1 MPNLAGLEVF
11 GRERELADLRAFLCG
26 RQHTGAL
33 LLTGAVGIGKTA
45 LWSAGLALAEQGGR
59 FVMAARPSGA
69 ETGMAFAGLID
80 LCDGVGQGPIAALP
94 APQRAA
100 LDMALMRAE
109 PPEDGVPAP
118 HAIAL
123 AVLNLLRGL
132 CAAAPVVV
140 AVDDLPWLDGPS
152 ADVLTFAARRLR
164 AEPVTFLLARRPG
177 QPSDLERAVAPGD
190 LEVGG
195 LDMNAVRR
203 LLAVRLGLFP
213 PRALLH
219 RITDISQG
227 NALFALELGRTVRA
241 AGTARMSQDM
251 ILPDTVENAL
261 TARVSALAPG
271 IRQLLLAAALSDG
284 LRRAEIDA
292 VGGHKNVDAAFDDRL
307 LVRDGSRIRTAHP
320 LLGAAAVA
328 ASTPSQRRAAH
339 RKIGRALSDEERCA
353 LHFALASPRPDGRLA
368 ARVAHA
374 ATKAATRGARP
385 QAAVLSEHAL
395 RLTPEGAAESH
406 DRLLG
411 LAEHLR
417 LAGEA
422 GRMSELLTA
431 ALESLPRGT
440 PRARALLLLAHGPT
454 VTTRARYER
463 HLDLVLAENDVEAAI
478 RLEAL
483 ACKSAA
489 SAVDAVE
496 RIADARNWAREA
508 LASSQHEGAAVQ
520 RQLLYALAWAT
531 VLAGRPIGDLCAR
544 FGGLSPDSV
553 FLAASPERVAA
564 QRLVWRGELAAA
576 RTVLTRMLQQA
587 DAQGEGAS
595 YALQR
600 LHLCELELR
609 VGRWDAAAVLLD
621 EWAQSAE
628 GELLNLPMY
637 ERCRALLCAGRGDAD
652 ETRDWSA
659 RAITRAEECGDGWD
673 RLEAQRAR
681 AMAALLDQNPAAAA
695 ADLRSVYEHTEREGV
710 HEPGAFPA
718 APELVEAL
726 VDLGALDEAT
736 AVTETL
742 HRRAEEQEHPWGR
755 ATARRCRAL
764 VRLAAGPYDDAD
776 AAAQA
781 EATDEL
787 ADMGF
792 AFDQARSWLSL
803 GRVQRRAKQWGAA
816 RRSLEAAAAHF
827 ARLGSDGWMRRARHE
842 LARVGGRTPDVPGA
856 LTVTEQRVVELA
868 AAGMSNK
875 EIARALSI
883 AVHTTE
889 VHLSRAYAKLG
900 VRSRTQLAAR
910 LTPQQAE

>member
-1 MPNLAGLEVF
+1 
-11 GRERELADLRAFLCG
+11 
-26 RQHTGAL
+26 
-33 LLTGAVGIGKTA
+33 
-45 LWSAGLALAEQGGR
+45 
-59 FVMAARPSGA
+59 
-69 ETGMAFAGLID
+69 
-80 LCDGVGQGPIAALP
+80 
-94 APQRAA
+94 
-100 LDMALMRAE
+100 
-109 PPEDGVPAP
+109 
-118 HAIAL
+118 
-123 AVLNLLRGL
+123 
-132 CAAAPVVV
+132 
-140 AVDDLPWLDGPS
+140 
-152 ADVLTFAARRLR
+152 
-164 AEPVTFLLARRPG
+164 
-177 QPSDLERAVAPGD
+177 
-190 LEVGG
+190 
-195 LDMNAVRR
+195 
-203 LLAVRLGLFP
+203 
-213 PRALLH
+213 
-219 RITDISQG
+219 
-227 NALFALELGRTVRA
+227 
-241 AGTARMSQDM
+241 MSQDI

-271 IRQLLLAAALSDG
+271 IRQLLLAATLSDG

-292 VGGHKNVDAAFDDRL
+292 VGGHQNVNAAFDDRL
-307 LVRDGSRIRTAHP
+307 LVRDGSRIRAAHP
-320 LLGAAAVA
+320 LLAAAAVA
-328 ASTPSQRRAAH
+328 GSTPAQRRAAH
-339 RKIGRALSDEERCA
+339 RKIGRAVSDEERRA

-374 ATKAATRGARP
+374 AVRAAARGARP

-406 DRLLG
+406 DRLLR
-411 LAEHLR
+411 LAEHLH

-431 ALESLPRGT
+431 ALDSLPRGT

-454 VTTRARYER
+454 VTTRAQYER
-463 HLDLVLAENDVEAAI
+463 QLDLVLAENDVEAAV

-496 RIADARNWAREA
+496 RIADARDWAREA
-508 LASSQHEGAAVQ
+508 LASAQHESAAVQ

-531 VLAGRPIGDLCAR
+531 ALAGRPIGDLCAR
-544 FGGLSPDSV
+544 FGGLSSDAV
-553 FLAASPERVAA
+553 FFAASPERVAA

-587 DAQGEGAS
+587 DAQGEGVS

-609 VGRWDAAAVLLD
+609 AGRWEAAAVLLD

-628 GELLNLPMY
+628 GELLSLPMY
-637 ERCRALLCAGRGDAD
+637 ERCRALLCAGRGDAG
-652 ETRDWSA
+652 TARDWAA

-681 AMAALLDQNPAAAA
+681 GTVALLDQNPAAAA
-695 ADLRSVYEHTEREGV
+695 ADLRSVYEHTKREGV
-710 HEPGAFPA
+710 REPGAFPV

-726 VDLGALDEAT
+726 VELGAFDQAT
-736 AVTETL
+736 TVTETL

-764 VRLAAGPYDDAD
+764 VRLTAGPYTDAD
-776 AAAQA
+776 AAAQGQAA
-781 EATDEL
+781 EEL

-792 AFDQARSWLSL
+792 AFDQARCWLSL
-803 GRVQRRAKQWGAA
+803 GRAQRRAKQWGAA
-816 RRSLEAAAAHF
+816 RRSLEAAAARF
-827 ARLGSDGWMRRARHE
+827 DRLGSDGWARRARHE
-842 LARVGGRTPDVPGA
+842 LARVGGRAPDAPGA
-856 LTVTEQRVVELA
+856 LTATEQRVVELA

-875 EIARALSI
+875 EIASALSI
-883 AVHTTE
+883 AVHTAE

-910 LTPQQAE
+910 LTPQRAE